1 MVVFKDSWTA
11 YISSCELAACIASV
25 LLDASSHRLAAPG
38 RWDAGDDGNLS
49 LGRFESPNASC
60 PIDFGTCTL
69 MVDWASAEF
78 SLVDGDRGVLDVEWL
93 LVCDGMFNVMSSQP
107 EPRDC
112 FGQGA
117 TLGEMDPVEPR
128 RDLRWSHDDEN
139 YYILEKWCGD
149 VIYREKDVD
158 DLPLHRLRR
167 TVIDAER
174 WLNPGI
180 FRDCPDYLPYYVYDP
195 RQGCLLVAPREH

>member
-1 MVVFKDSWTA
+1 MA
-11 YISSCELAACIASV
+11 
-25 LLDASSHRLAAPG
+25 H
-38 RWDAGDDGNLS
+38 
-49 LGRFESPNASC
+49 
-60 PIDFGTCTL
+60 
-69 MVDWASAEF
+69 
-78 SLVDGDRGVLDVEWL
+78 
-93 LVCDGMFNVMSSQP
+93 
-107 EPRDC
+107 DC

-139 YYILEKWCGD
+139 YSILEKWCGD

-174 WLNPGI
+174 WISPRG
-180 FRDCPDYLPYYVYDP
+180 FRDRADFEPYYEYDA
-195 RQGCLLVAPREH
+195 RLGRLVVA

>member
-1 MVVFKDSWTA
+1 
-11 YISSCELAACIASV
+11 
-25 LLDASSHRLAAPG
+25 
-38 RWDAGDDGNLS
+38 
-49 LGRFESPNASC
+49 
-60 PIDFGTCTL
+60 

-78 SLVDGDRGVLDVEWL
+78 SLDGDRGVLDVEWL

-139 YYILEKWCGD
+139 YSILEKWCGD

-174 WLNPGI
+174 WLWPQT
-180 FRDCPDYLPYYVYDP
+180 FRDRADFDPYYVYDP
-195 RQGCLLVAPREH
+195 RLGCLLLAPREQ

>member
-1 MVVFKDSWTA
+1 MA
-11 YISSCELAACIASV
+11 
-25 LLDASSHRLAAPG
+25 HG
-38 RWDAGDDGNLS
+38 H
-49 LGRFESPNASC
+49 
-60 PIDFGTCTL
+60 IDFGTCTL
-69 MVDWASAEF
+69 MVDWACAEF
-78 SLVDGDRGVLDVEWL
+78 SLDGDRGVLDVEWL

-117 TLGEMDPVEPR
+117 TLDEMDPVEPR
-128 RDLRWSHDDEN
+128 RDLRWSHEDEN
-139 YYILEKWCGD
+139 YSILEKWCGD

-174 WLNPGI
+174 WIRPQG
-180 FRDCPDYLPYYVYDP
+180 FRDRADFEPYYEYDA
-195 RQGCLLVAPREH
+195 RLGRLVVGRWG

>member
-1 MVVFKDSWTA
+1 M
-11 YISSCELAACIASV
+11 
-25 LLDASSHRLAAPG
+25 
-38 RWDAGDDGNLS
+38 
-49 LGRFESPNASC
+49 
-60 PIDFGTCTL
+60 
-69 MVDWASAEF
+69 
-78 SLVDGDRGVLDVEWL
+78 LDVEWL

-117 TLGEMDPVEPR
+117 SLAEMDPVEPR

-139 YYILEKWCGD
+139 YSILEKWCGD

-174 WLNPGI
+174 WISPRG
-180 FRDCPDYLPYYVYDP
+180 FRDRADFHPYYVYDP
-195 RQGCLLVAPREH
+195 RLGSLTIERD

>member
-1 MVVFKDSWTA
+1 MAQIEVTGLAEVLSDHENRIAAAQAWCVQQNIRS
-11 YISSCELAACIASV
+11 IDELKSRGDAAE
-25 LLDASSHRLAAPG
+25 DAFIVAAFSSHRVGPVDAAG
-38 RWDAGDDGNLS
+38 R
-49 LGRFESPNASC
+49 
-60 PIDFGTCTL
+60 
-69 MVDWASAEF
+69 
-78 SLVDGDRGVLDVEWL
+78 RGVLDVEWL

-139 YYILEKWCGD
+139 YSILEKWCGD

-195 RQGCLLVAPREH
+195 RLGCLLVALREQ